1 MRRVVLLGPQRFEPN
16 LSTTIDALGCGE
28 RLAVV
33 SAGWQEREDET
44 EELARHVDRE
54 IVNLRLYRRAEEV
67 MAEDGE
73 LAAALRQRQERLRQ
87 LQALYRL
94 RLASALDAAR
104 TLMRRPERDGFVD
117 EHRRAAIRAVRT
129 LDRQHLVRVRK
140 IHEEFDRQWRSA
152 HRPAVRL
159 HRAAIAEEL
168 ARASALAIAGGH
180 VAILLNRLRLFDI
193 LEFDAELPVIAWSAG
208 AMAVSERVVLFHD
221 SPPQGP
227 GDAEVF
233 EWGLGVVTGIL
244 PLPHAARRLRL
255 DDPWRVALF
264 ARRFAPATCV
274 ALEPGT
280 RLDGDGRD
288 WIPRDR
294 ARTLSR
300 GGTLREMVP
309 S

>member
-16 LSTTIDALGCGE
+16 LSTTIDALGCAE

-33 SAGWQEREDET
+33 TAGWQEREDET

-54 IVNLRLYRRAEEV
+54 IVNLRLYRRAEQI
-67 MAEDGE
+67 MAEDEE
-73 LAAALRQRQERLRQ
+73 LAAALRQRQEGLRQ

-94 RLASALDAAR
+94 RLSSALDAAR
-104 TLMRRPERDGFVD
+104 ILMRRTGHDGFVD

-140 IHEEFDRQWRSA
+140 IHEEFDQRWQSA
-152 HRPAVRL
+152 ERAAVRR
-159 HRAAIAEEL
+159 HRESIAEEL
-168 ARASALAIAGGH
+168 ERASALAIAGGH
-180 VAILLNRLRLFDI
+180 VAVLLNRLRLFDI
-193 LEFDAELPVIAWSAG
+193 LDLEPELPVIAWSAG
-208 AMAVSERVVLFHD
+208 AMALSERVVLFHD

-233 EWGLGVVTGIL
+233 EWGFGGIAGVL
-244 PLPHAARRLRL
+244 PLPHATRRLRL

-280 RLDGDGRD
+280 RLDWDGRD

-294 ARTLSR
+294 ARALSR
-300 GGTLREMVP
+300 RGTLREMVP

>member
-33 SAGWQEREDET
+33 TAGWQEREDET

-54 IVNLRLYRRAEEV
+54 IVNLRLYRRAEQV
-67 MAEDGE
+67 MAEDEE
-73 LAAALRQRQERLRQ
+73 LAAALRRRQEGLRQ

-94 RLASALDAAR
+94 RLSSALDAAR
-104 TLMRRPERDGFVD
+104 TLMRRPGRDGFVD

-140 IHEEFDRQWRSA
+140 IHEEFDRHWRTA
-152 HRPAVRL
+152 ERVAVRR
-159 HRAAIAEEL
+159 HREPIAEALE
-168 ARASALAIAGGH
+168 RASALAIAGGH
-180 VAILLNRLRLFDI
+180 VAVLLSRLRLFDLLD
-193 LEFDAELPVIAWSAG
+193 LEPELPLIAWSAG
-208 AMAVSERVVLFHD
+208 AMALSERVVLFHD

-233 EWGLGVVTGIL
+233 EWGLGGITGIL
-244 PLPHAARRLRL
+244 PLPHAGRRLRL

-264 ARRFAPATCV
+264 ARRFARATCV

-280 RLDGDGRD
+280 RLDWDGRD
-288 WIPRDR
+288 WIPCDR
-294 ARTLSR
+294 ARALSR
-300 GGTLREMVP
+300 RGTLREMVP